1 MMRAVHQDRQC
12 TRSRGYV
19 TPITHGLLSR
29 LLSAITC
36 RFGAVAA
43 GGKNMLLRPALLV
56 GISFVLALTPC
67 VGRQKTKP
75 ESTQRKVNLAS
86 GNQTFLQYCA
96 SCHGKGGK
104 GDGPA
109 AFVMKTPP
117 PDLTTLAKRHEGK
130 YPAGYVSAVLIFG
143 RSFASHGSEEMPVWG
158 SRFKKLDPVDD
169 PTGQQH
175 IDDLVAYVRSIQVK

>member
-1 MMRAVHQDRQC
+1 MRD
-12 TRSRGYV
+12 S
-19 TPITHGLLSR
+19 
-29 LLSAITC
+29 
-36 RFGAVAA
+36 
-43 GGKNMLLRPALLV
+43 GKNVLLRPALLV

>member
-1 MMRAVHQDRQC
+1 MRD
-12 TRSRGYV
+12 S
-19 TPITHGLLSR
+19 
-29 LLSAITC
+29 
-36 RFGAVAA
+36 
-43 GGKNMLLRPALLV
+43 GKNVLLRPALLV

-130 YPAGYVSAVLIFG
+130 YPAGYVL
-143 RSFASHGSEEMPVWG
+143 RSLYLAAALLRTVRKKCRSGALAS
-158 SRFKKLDPVDD
+158 RN
-169 PTGQQH
+169 
-175 IDDLVAYVRSIQVK
+175 